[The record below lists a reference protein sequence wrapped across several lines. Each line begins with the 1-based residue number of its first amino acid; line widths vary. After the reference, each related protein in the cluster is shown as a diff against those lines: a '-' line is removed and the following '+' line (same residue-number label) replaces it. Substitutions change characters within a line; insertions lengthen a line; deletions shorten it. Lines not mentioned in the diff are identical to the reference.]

1 MQYYYDLIYTMFT
14 YRLAIGSHQLGFQMS
29 LEDGF
34 NVEVLVKLPLKMQEE
49 LKGASFYEDD
59 DESGRRTVYSLLT
72 GESIAM

>member
-1 MQYYYDLIYTMFT
+1 M
-14 YRLAIGSHQLGFQMS
+14 GFQMS

-34 NVEVLVKLPLKMQEE
+34 NDEVLAKLPPKMQEE